1 MDDNYNIVSWYKG
14 SKIIAS
20 IVNECDLSKDPD
32 LTYTYTCDLAKKIY
46 YLIIPPDAITN
57 GIQNVAWRCNP
68 VVGTGSNTWSL
79 TLSGTYG
86 V

>member
-14 SKIIAS
+14 SNIIAG
-20 IVNECDLSKDPD
+20 IANECELSKDTD
-32 LTYTYTCDLAKKIY
+32 LTYTYTCDLAKHIY
-46 YLIIPPDAITN
+46 YLIIPPDAITD

-68 VVGTGSNTWSL
+68 VLGTGSYKWSL